1 MPSGRKKKGISPR
14 EASFKAAHNTLQDFH
29 ILLLQATEGIIYT
42 LSDVIA
48 DIIGEHIVGNRPG
61 RKEPRAKKR
70 RPKPT
75 PRLQHSRKQARR
87 LKMYQK

>member
-1 MPSGRKKKGISPR
+1 MTPR
-14 EASFKAAHNTLQDFH
+14 EFSFKAAHEALQSFQL
-29 ILLLQATEGIIYT
+29 LLLQAAEG
-42 LSDVIA
+42 VIDNLLNYIA
-48 DIIGEHIVGNRPG
+48 GIIGEHRVGNRPG

-75 PRLQHSRKQARR
+75 PRLQHSRKQARN

>member
-1 MPSGRKKKGISPR
+1 M
-14 EASFKAAHNTLQDFH
+14 
-29 ILLLQATEGIIYT
+29 
-42 LSDVIA
+42 DVIA

-87 LKMYQK
+87 LKVYQK